1 MKTGLTISAIGHA
14 AVLLWGLVSFA
25 SKPLEAPPVD
35 SLPVD
40 IISATDFSQ
49 LTAGDRNAPKAE
61 TPKPLVDKVAEQ
73 PKPVEAAAPKV
84 VDKPEIVTAAAVPEP
99 PQPPTPVP
107 QAKPAPPKPEPKPE
121 PKPQEALK
129 PPEPKPQEAL
139 KPPEPKPQVDPI
151 GEMLKKDETKKPDK
165 KEQAKPA
172 PAKKPPPPQPKF
184 DANRIAALL
193 DKREPQRQ
201 AALGAAINRTPS
213 LGVPSGNAPTL
224 SQNELD
230 ALRARLRECWILP
243 AGAADAKDLIV
254 QVRILF
260 KQDGSLAAEPSLLNR
275 GTSPYFQVAAESA
288 LRAVR
293 RCAPFSFLPIAKY
306 EVWKDIEVTF
316 DPRDMFRG

>member
-49 LTAGDRNAPKAE
+49 LTAGDRNAPKADA
-61 TPKPLVDKVAEQ
+61 PKPLVDKVAEQ

-99 PQPPTPVP
+99 PQPQTPVP
-107 QAKPAPPKPEPKPE
+107 EAKPAPPKPEPKPE

-129 PPEPKPQEAL
+129 QPEPKPQL
-139 KPPEPKPQVDPI
+139 DQI
-151 GEMLKKDETKKPDK
+151 GEMLKKDENKKPDK

-201 AALGAAINRTPS
+201 AALGAAISRTPS